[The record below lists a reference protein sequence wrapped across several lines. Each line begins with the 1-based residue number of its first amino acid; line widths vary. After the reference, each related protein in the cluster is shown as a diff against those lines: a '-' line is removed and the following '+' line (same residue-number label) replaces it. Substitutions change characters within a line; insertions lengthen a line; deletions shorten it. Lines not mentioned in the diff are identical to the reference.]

1 MRSPTRNPPPG
12 AGRDAPIRVL
22 IADRSGHFRETLRRV
37 LAQRTNCEFVGEAAT
52 LAEAVLLATEADP
65 NIVLLDFDLVVN
77 ESAARLRRLAQAFP
91 SLQVIVLLADYSD
104 EYRQAVRDR
113 WGYQCVAKDRVEEQ
127 LGRLVAFGKP
137 AVA

>member
-1 MRSPTRNPPPG
+1 
-12 AGRDAPIRVL
+12 
-22 IADRSGHFRETLRRV
+22 
-37 LAQRTNCEFVGEAAT
+37 VGEAAT

-77 ESAARLRRLAQAFP
+77 ESAARLRRLAQSFP